1 MRMHGCGPDGRDGAR
16 DGARGGDRNGSHDA
30 RREGARNA
38 ARAIW
43 PMAAMAFAGRRGTWG
58 PISWDLD
65 DGAGPPPRRG
75 PGGRDGRGG
84 RRRMFGSGELRLV
97 LLHLIA
103 ETPRHGYEL
112 IKAIEELTGGAYAPS
127 PGVVYPTLS
136 LLTDEGAI
144 AEHAEDGSPRK
155 AFAVTPTGSAEL
167 AERADEAAKLIA
179 RLTARGEE
187 DEQHKAPPIARAVGN
202 LFAALRHRAADGD
215 FDRDTV
221 HKVAEILDEAAQKIE
236 RL

>member
-1 MRMHGCGPDGRDGAR
+1 MRMHGCGPNG
-16 DGARGGDRNGSHDA
+16 RNGS
-30 RREGARNA
+30 RGM
-38 ARAIW
+38 W

-84 RRRMFGSGELRLV
+84 RQRMFGSGELRLV

-103 ETPRHGYEL
+103 QTPRHGYEL

-144 AEHAEDGSPRK
+144 AEHADGDTARK
-155 AFAVTPTGSAEL
+155 AFAVTASGTAEL
-167 AERADEAAKLIA
+167 AERAEEAAKLIA

-187 DEQHKAPPIARAVGN
+187 DEPRKAPPIARAVGN